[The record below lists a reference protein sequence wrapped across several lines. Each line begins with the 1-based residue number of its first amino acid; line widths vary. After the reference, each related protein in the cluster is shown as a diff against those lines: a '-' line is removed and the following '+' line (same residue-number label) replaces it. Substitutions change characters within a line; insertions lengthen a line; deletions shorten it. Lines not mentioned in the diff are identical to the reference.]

1 MKMKMNLNELCKD
14 HPNEF
19 VLILE
24 YNQINYNNRY
34 LRKLTFKSE
43 PDYKFVQLKLK
54 EAADSNKIQYDGIFD
69 WTDVN
74 LLKKTVTL
82 QDNKPASSSPL
93 LPPDPDKMK
102 VSNKMG
108 FSHKLK
114 NLVSQVLIFLY
125 PLIPVTIF

>member
-1 MKMKMNLNELCKD
+1 M
-14 HPNEF
+14 
-19 VLILE
+19 
-24 YNQINYNNRY
+24 
-34 LRKLTFKSE
+34 
-43 PDYKFVQLKLK
+43 K

-82 QDNKPASSSPL
+82 QDNKPPSSSPL
-93 LPPDPDKMK
+93 APPDPDKMK

-108 FSHKLK
+108 FNNKLI

-125 PLIPVTIF
+125 PLIPVTIFWVQSLKIIEAYQDKVMIINILKEVFCRELITQWYQNIRHQWQWVILKIAS